1 MNILHDIAHSRLTP
15 FALMF
20 VFFAGISFLNVFD
33 LPNALKLPTEAERHF
48 AIGLAGYAIIVT
60 GLTLLLCRRLVRI
73 DTEWKLLGL
82 GRIAWLVL
90 LNASWFAGFITAFI
104 IRKELGQ

>member
-1 MNILHDIAHSRLTP
+1 MNILHNFAHSKLIP
-15 FALMF
+15 FALIFIF
-20 VFFAGISFLNVFD
+20 VAGISFINVFD
-33 LPNALKLPTEAERHF
+33 LPNSLQLPTQAERNF
-48 AIGLAGYAIIVT
+48 AVGLAGYAIIVT

-82 GRIAWLVL
+82 GRIAWLAL
-90 LNASWFAGFITAFI
+90 LNASWFAGFISAFI